1 MTPALQL
8 SIPARDPRRDEPTRD
23 SAVGGLCVQA
33 LSLMS
38 NFLETIFAQLHRSAG
53 RVVLREIHGA
63 QFVSATGR
71 ELLNQVRQV
80 RACLRSSGLRP
91 GDRCALLAPN
101 SIRWAAVDLALMA
114 EGLIVVPL
122 YSRQSPAELAA
133 MMKDCEPKLLIVS
146 DAALGDTA
154 MHAWTGNPSSAPR
167 SALFDEVM
175 QQSVPA
181 ATSVSD
187 APNPRNDSDLVTI
200 IYTSGTSGEPKGVCL
215 TTANLTHM
223 LSCTTERLN
232 QLIGQTREPDR
243 VFHYAPFN
251 FAASWILLLSCLSR
265 ESVLTLSTDLT
276 KLPDEI
282 RLSAPHYFLN
292 VPTLLERVRRGV
304 EDALSKR
311 AAPIRSLFVKA
322 RDAWQRRESGRT
334 RATDRLWLA
343 LGRKLIFS
351 KIKERFG
358 PNLRALICGSAPL
371 APETQQFFS
380 MLGIPVLQAYGL
392 TETTAICTLDDP
404 RVPVEPGYVGQPIR
418 GIEMK
423 TSDNEEIIVRGP
435 HIFARYWNRPE
446 ETARALR
453 DGWFHTG
460 DQGEVNAR
468 GNWRIIGRIK
478 NLIILNSGHNVPP
491 EPIEDKIAQHLP
503 AAQHVV
509 IVGNGRGYLCALIAG
524 AVEPPVAQSALDTVN
539 PGLPHY
545 RQIRN
550 FAIVRES
557 FTPEN
562 GLLTA
567 NGKLRRDAI
576 NARFASE
583 INSMY
588 DRKPS

>member
-1 MTPALQL
+1 MP
-8 SIPARDPRRDEPTRD
+8 
-23 SAVGGLCVQA
+23 
-33 LSLMS
+33 
-38 NFLETIFAQLHRSAG
+38 NFLEIIFAQLQCSAG
-53 RVVLREIHGA
+53 RVVLREIHGE
-63 QFVSATGR
+63 QFVSVTGR
-71 ELLNQVRQV
+71 ELLDQVRQV
-80 RACLRSSGLRP
+80 RAYLRKTELRP

-101 SIRWAAVDLALMA
+101 SIRWAVFDLALMA

-122 YSRQSPAELAA
+122 YARQSPAELAA
-133 MMKDCEPKLLIVS
+133 MMRDSEPKLLFIS
-146 DAALGDTA
+146 DAALGEIA
-154 MHAWTGNPSSAPR
+154 MQAWSGESATRPGR
-167 SALFDEVM
+167 VLFDEVV
-175 QQSVPA
+175 QQAMAPA
-181 ATSVSD
+181 QLIPDSSE
-187 APNPRNDSDLVTI
+187 PRHDRDIVTI

-223 LSCTTERLN
+223 LSCTTQRLN
-232 QLIGQTREPDR
+232 QLMGQTREPDR

-265 ESVLTLSTDLT
+265 ESVLILSTDLT
-276 KLPDEI
+276 QLPDEI

-304 EDALSKR
+304 EGALSKR
-311 AAPIRSLFVKA
+311 AAPIRSLYAKA
-322 RDAWQRRESGRT
+322 RDAWQRKNSGR
-334 RATDRLWLA
+334 AHVIDALWLA
-343 LGRKLIFS
+343 LGRRLIFS

-358 PNLRALICGSAPL
+358 PHVRALICGSAPL
-371 APETQQFFS
+371 APETQQFFL

-404 RVPVEPGYVGQPIR
+404 RVPVEPGYVGQAIA

-423 TSDNEEIIVRGP
+423 TADNEEIIVRGP
-435 HIFARYWNRPE
+435 NIFAGYWNRPE
-446 ETARALR
+446 ETKSVLR
-453 DGWFHTG
+453 NGWFHTG
-460 DQGEVNAR
+460 DQGEVNSR

-491 EPIEDKIAQHLP
+491 EPIEDKIAQRLP

-509 IVGNGRGYLCALIAG
+509 IVGNGRGYLCALIVGSADQQ
-524 AVEPPVAQSALDTVN
+524 AVQSAVDVVN
-539 PGLPHY
+539 PDLPHY
-545 RQIRN
+545 RQVRN

-588 DRKPS
+588 DRKQP

>member
-1 MTPALQL
+1 MSKLAAPTHVPGASHL
-8 SIPARDPRRDEPTRD
+8 SRVAD
-23 SAVGGLCVQA
+23 
-33 LSLMS
+33 
-38 NFLETIFAQLHRSAG
+38 FLESIFGQLQRGAE
-53 RVVLREIHGA
+53 RVVLREIHGE
-63 QFVSATGR
+63 QFVSITGR
-71 ELLNQVRQV
+71 ELLDQVRHV
-80 RACLRSSGLRP
+80 RAYLRNTGLCP

-101 SIRWAAVDLALMA
+101 SIRWAVFDLALMA

-122 YSRQSPAELAA
+122 YARQSPAELAA
-133 MMKDCEPKLLIVS
+133 MIKDSEPKLLLAS
-146 DAALGDTA
+146 DAGLADLA
-154 MHAWTGNPSSAPR
+154 MQAWTSGASTAPDR
-167 SALFDEVM
+167 VLFDEVL

-181 ATSVSD
+181 QRIPD
-187 APNPRNDSDLVTI
+187 APNARADSEIITI

-215 TTANLTHM
+215 TGGNLTHM
-223 LSCTTERLN
+223 LSCTTERLD
-232 QLIGQTREPDR
+232 QLMGQTGEADQ

-265 ESVLTLSTDLT
+265 ESILTLSTDLT

-311 AAPIRSLFVKA
+311 AAPVRSLFAKA
-322 RDAWQRRESGRT
+322 REAWQRQNSGRP
-334 RATDRLWLA
+334 RPADAIWLA
-343 LGRKLIFS
+343 LGRKIIFS

-358 PNLRALICGSAPL
+358 PHLRALICGSAPL
-371 APETQQFFS
+371 APETQQFFL

-404 RVPVEPGYVGQPIR
+404 RVPVESGYVGQAIR

-423 TSDNEEIIVRGP
+423 IADNEEIVVRGP
-435 HIFARYWNRPE
+435 HVFAGYWNRPE
-446 ETARALR
+446 ETARVLR

-460 DQGEVNAR
+460 DQGEVNSR

-478 NLIILNSGHNVPP
+478 NLIVLNSGHNVPP
-491 EPIEDKIAQHLP
+491 EPIEDKIAQHLG

-524 AVEPPVAQSALDTVN
+524 AVEPQAVQSALDSVN
-539 PGLPHY
+539 PELPHY
-545 RQIRN
+545 RQVRN
-550 FAIVRES
+550 FAVVREAL
-557 FTPEN
+557 TPEN
-562 GLLTA
+562 GLLTV